1 MEDYQAI
8 RKQLADAEGRE
19 KELLN
24 RVEDLSDFIENAPM
38 PLHCV
43 NGSGIIIWV
52 NKAEL
57 DMLGYT
63 KKEMLNKHIGNFHAD
78 DLVIEDILHRL
89 INRET
94 LIHYPARLKCKDG
107 TIKNVLINSSVYSKN
122 GEFVHT
128 RCFTH
133 DVTGLKEAGISR
145 SREAEMLQQE
155 NEKLRA
161 EIQRLSKLA

>member
-8 RKQLADAEGRE
+8 KKQLADTEGRE
-19 KELLN
+19 KELLS
-24 RVEDLSDFIENAPM
+24 RVGDLADFIENAPM
-38 PLHCV
+38 PLHWV
-43 NGSGIIIWV
+43 NGSGIVIWV

-63 KKEMLNKHIGNFHAD
+63 KEEMLNKHIGNFHAD
-78 DLVIEDILHRL
+78 PHVIEDILRRL
-89 INRET
+89 MNRET
-94 LIHYPARLKCKDG
+94 LINYPARLKCKSG
-107 TIKNVLINSSVYSKN
+107 AVRNVLINSNVYSKN

-133 DVTGLKEAGISR
+133 DVTGLKEAELNR
-145 SREAEMLQQE
+145 SREIERLQEE

-161 EIQRLSKLA
+161 EIGRLSKLA